1 MTFKEGGGIE
11 NYMPMYNPDKA
22 GGILAKGNN
31 FYVSFKSSSG
41 SPPYLSLRSKKV
53 KLTASYQ
60 PTFADII
67 QEECSKE
74 RAGMKVLHESRIE
87 QLNEFQMLNKL
98 WKQTKGVAKS
108 VAAGAKKIISAIMK
122 RMSAAFK
129 WIKKQGRRL
138 MDAVLNFFGL
148 DMSIKNLK
156 GGGKYPIV

>member
-1 MTFKEGGGIE
+1 
-11 NYMPMYNPDKA
+11 
-22 GGILAKGNN
+22 
-31 FYVSFKSSSG
+31 
-41 SPPYLSLRSKKV
+41 
-53 KLTASYQ
+53 
-60 PTFADII
+60 
-67 QEECSKE
+67 
-74 RAGMKVLHESRIE
+74 MKVLHESRIE

-148 DMSIKNLK
+148 DILIKDLK